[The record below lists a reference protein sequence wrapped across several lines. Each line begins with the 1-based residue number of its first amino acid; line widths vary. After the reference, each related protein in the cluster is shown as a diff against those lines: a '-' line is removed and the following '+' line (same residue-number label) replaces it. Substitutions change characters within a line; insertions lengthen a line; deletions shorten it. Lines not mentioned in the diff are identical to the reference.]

1 MWTSRDKKASE
12 IKDTS
17 SEKVGGFAFLLS
29 LCLLLPTSVLF
40 FRTAISQITHADI
53 LTVIIFGTSFLVGL
67 FIAHR
72 FIRGHMS
79 VLIHEWKHGIV
90 SNLVGN
96 RNKKMEVNKNSGS
109 LQYEYTKKTAHYN
122 AFIALA
128 PYILPVFTFLG
139 ALLSFALGTAGS
151 QRTVI
156 IVGIAYGIDLLMNAR
171 DVSPVQ
177 TDITLIRGGY
187 GVGVTYICV
196 WNLLTL
202 SLALAWAFNGAQGI
216 SELFAAQFRL
226 FVDIYS
232 GVTGWSPEG

>member
-1 MWTSRDKKASE
+1 MWPLTNKKAKE
-12 IKDTS
+12 VKDTS
-17 SEKVGGFAFLLS
+17 SETVGGFAFLLS
-29 LCLLLPTSVLF
+29 LALLLPTSVLF
-40 FRTAISQITHADI
+40 FRTAISQIIHADNW
-53 LTVIIFGTSFLVGL
+53 TVVIFGASFLVGML
-67 FIAHR
+67 IAHR
-72 FIRGHMS
+72 FIRDHLS
-79 VLIHEWKHGIV
+79 VLIHEWKHSIV

-96 RNKKMEVNKNSGS
+96 RNNKMEVHRNSGS

-139 ALLSFALGTAGS
+139 SILALALGSAGS
-151 QRTVI
+151 HRTVMI
-156 IVGIAYGIDLLMNAR
+156 IGISYGIDLLMNAR

-216 SELFAAQFRL
+216 SELFFTQFWL

-232 GVTGWSPEG
+232 GITGWNPKG